1 MIRLRRNLTLP
12 VFFLFLFV
20 ASPVHAQGDPLQGL
34 DAYIRKSMADWQ
46 IPGLAVAVVKDDKV
60 AFIRAYGTRQI
71 GRDAPVDVHTLFPLD
86 STTKAFTAL
95 AVAMLVD
102 EGKLSWDD
110 PVNKHLPWLEFA
122 DPWVTR
128 NVTVR
133 DLLSH
138 RVAGGWS
145 GSSFPFMMVVG
156 GFKPDE
162 ILRRMRYLGGSGAG
176 FRSGFVYDNANYWA
190 AGELVAAV
198 SGMPWQDFVRSLI
211 FKPLGMR
218 SALTNVLW
226 DERAIAPCFECGL
239 EGHTVSLEDAPVEN
253 IAVPHRLGEGDAGP
267 ETAPAW
273 GGNDNPAG
281 GITADIEDVAKWLRF
296 QLGKGSFESKRLL
309 RPETFEQMHTPQ
321 ISIPAG
327 WLEEDLRPGS
337 GNFMAYG
344 FGWFLTDYRG
354 RKAVM
359 HGGGFKCYMAMLPEE
374 DLGVAVLANLPNQ
387 FRQALIF
394 RIFDAY
400 LGAPERDWSKELLE
414 KANAQRER
422 RRAQREK
429 VAAERPP
436 GGQPSLPP
444 SGYVGSYTHRAYGV
458 VTVTQEN
465 DRLVVRFPRGQ
476 IGDLEYWQD
485 DKFRANWR
493 GPYHFRNFVTFTPSP
508 QGHANSLR
516 LDYPVAEFTRVPE
529 PDN

>member
-1 MIRLRRNLTLP
+1 MITLRRNLTLP

-20 ASPVHAQGDPLQGL
+20 ASPVHAERDPLEGL
-34 DAYIRKSMADWQ
+34 DAYIRTSMADWQ

-60 AFIRAYGTRQI
+60 VFLRAYGTRQI
-71 GRDAPVDVHTLFPLD
+71 GRDAPVDVHTLFPL
-86 STTKAFTAL
+86 SSITKAFTAL

-102 EGKLSWDD
+102 EGKLSWND
-110 PVNKHLPWLEFA
+110 PVSKHLPWLEFA

-138 RVAGGWS
+138 RVAGGWG
-145 GSSFPFMMVVG
+145 GSSYPFILVVG

-198 SGMPWQDFVRSLI
+198 SGMPWQDFVRSRI

-218 SALTNVLW
+218 SAKTNVLW
-226 DERAIAPCFECGL
+226 DERAIARCYECGL

-253 IAVPHRLGEGDAGP
+253 IAVPHRLGDAGP
-267 ETAPAW
+267 ETWQAW
-273 GGNDNPAG
+273 GGNDSPAG
-281 GITADIEDVAKWLRF
+281 GITADIDDVAKWLRF

-327 WLEEDLRPGS
+327 WYQEDRRPDS

-344 FGWFLTDYRG
+344 FGWFVTDYRG

-359 HGGGFKCYMAMLPEE
+359 HGGGFRSYMAMLPEE

-387 FRQALIF
+387 FSQALIF

-400 LGAPERDWSKELLE
+400 LGAPERHWSKELLE
-414 KANAQRER
+414 KAKVQRER
-422 RRAQREK
+422 RRAQQEK
-429 VAAERPP
+429 AAAERPP
-436 GGQPSLPP
+436 GGQPSISL

-465 DRLVVRFPRGQ
+465 DRLVLRFARVQ

-516 LDYPVAEFTRVPE
+516 LEFPAAEFTRVPG
-529 PDN
+529 PHN

>member
-60 AFIRAYGTRQI
+60 VFIRAYGTRQI
-71 GRDAPVDVHTLFPLD
+71 GREAPVDVHTIFPLD
-86 STTKAFTAL
+86 SMTKGFTAL

-110 PVNKHLPWLEFA
+110 PVSRHLPWLEFA
-122 DPWVTR
+122 DPWVTG

-133 DLLSH
+133 DLLSQ
-138 RVAGGWS
+138 RVAGGWG
-145 GSSFPFMMVVG
+145 GSSYPFDAG
-156 GFKPDE
+156 GFRADE

-176 FRSGFVYDNANYWA
+176 FRSGFVYDNINYEA

-198 SGMPWQDFVRSLI
+198 SAMPWLDFVRSRIL
-211 FKPLGMR
+211 KPLGMR

-226 DERAIAPCFECGL
+226 DERAIARCFECGL
-239 EGHTVSLEDAPVEN
+239 EGHTVSLEDASVEN
-253 IAVPHRLGEGDAGP
+253 IAVLHYLGDAGP
-267 ETAPAW
+267 ETWQAWRGKDSPAS
-273 GGNDNPAG
+273 
-281 GITADIEDVAKWLRF
+281 GITADIDDVAKWLRF
-296 QLGKGSFESKRLL
+296 QLGKGSFEGKRLL
-309 RPETFEQMHTPQ
+309 RPETFEQIHRPQ

-327 WLEEDLRPGS
+327 WLQEDLRPGS

-354 RKAVM
+354 RKGVM
-359 HGGGFKCYMAMLPEE
+359 HGGGWHSYMAMLPEE
-374 DLGVAVLANLPNQ
+374 DLGVAVLANLWPNQ

-485 DKFRANWR
+485 DKFRVNWR
-493 GPYHFRNFVTFTPSP
+493 GPFHFQSLGTFTPSP

-516 LDYPVAEFTRVPE
+516 LDYPGAEFTRVPE